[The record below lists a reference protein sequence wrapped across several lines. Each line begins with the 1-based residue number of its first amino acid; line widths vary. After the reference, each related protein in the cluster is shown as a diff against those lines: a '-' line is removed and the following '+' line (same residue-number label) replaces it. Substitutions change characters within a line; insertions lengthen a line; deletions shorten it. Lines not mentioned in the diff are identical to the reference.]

1 MEKKEVLC
9 INDVGSLG
17 EYLSKLGVEIPTE
30 KTPESETARVV
41 KRLLKE
47 LDSWDGSSLSDR
59 LNDEVGMDGMDI
71 VEFIMKLEEELDILV
86 EAENLFLTEQDVAN
100 DYYGIEEDDE
110 DDEADDLLNEE
121 SEEDDADNNTYATV
135 SPTVG
140 EVIAYV
146 EWLIDNK
153 RES

>member
-9 INDVGSLG
+9 INDIGSLG
-17 EYLSKLGVEIPTE
+17 EYLSKLGVVVPTD
-30 KTPESETARVV
+30 KTPESETAKVV

-47 LDSWDGSSLSDR
+47 LDSWDGVNLSDR

-71 VEFIMKLEEELDILV
+71 VEFIMKLEEELDIMV
-86 EAENLFLTEQDVAN
+86 KAENLFLTEQDVAN
-100 DYYGIEEDDE
+100 DYYGVEENDE
-110 DDEADDLLNEE
+110 NDVVQDEE

-146 EWLIDNK
+146 EWLADNN
-153 RES
+153 REP

>member
-1 MEKKEVLC
+1 MKEEVFV
-9 INDVGSLG
+9 DGVGSLG
-17 EYLSKLGVEIPTE
+17 EYLSKLGVVVPTE
-30 KTPESETARVV
+30 KTAESETAKVV

-47 LDSWDGSSLSDR
+47 LDSWDGVNLSDR

-71 VEFIMKLEEELDILV
+71 VEFIMKLEEELDIMV

-100 DYYGIEEDDE
+100 DYYGVEEDDDN
-110 DDEADDLLNEE
+110 DDVQDVE
-121 SEEDDADNNTYATV
+121 SEEDDTDNNTYATV

-146 EWLIDNK
+146 EWLIDNN
-153 RES
+153 

>member
-1 MEKKEVLC
+1 MKEEVFV
-9 INDVGSLG
+9 DGVGSLG
-17 EYLSKLGVEIPTE
+17 EYLSKLGVVVPTD
-30 KTPESETARVV
+30 KTAESENAKVV

-47 LDSWDGSSLSDR
+47 LDSWNGVNLSDR
-59 LNDEVGMDGMDI
+59 LNDEVGMDGMDV
-71 VEFIMKLEEELDILV
+71 VEFIMKLEEELDIMV
-86 EAENLFLTEQDVAN
+86 KAENLFLTEQDVAN
-100 DYYGIEEDDE
+100 DYYGVEENDE
-110 DDEADDLLNEE
+110 NDVVQDEE

-153 RES
+153 REP